1 MSWNNKKSFKIKH
14 ENNVVENLRKVGKG
28 RDRNPSK
35 WFPEEQTF
43 EAVLTKFRINL
54 MTYFKFQKIMY
65 SDIFFYL
72 TIETAPVPRYFLP
85 SSKIHIVFWHWP
97 AEPRAIIIVIAPPV
111 GHTFRFHPNLHNP
124 LTTLQLVKGEPESNK
139 RLWRRRPLPIN
150 NRPLSLLFFFSLL
163 LLFCWCMI
171 WGVQNLCTPYGIRWI
186 IWWQQQEHQSV
197 ILLMWYVSHSRRV
210 VHSRANRWMCIV
222 QLESVFGTTY
232 KHGGEVAGLDWQ
244 ICVMTECR
252 AFWGFLFY
260 FIWMNYFHRGLFL
273 GSDWW

>member
-210 VHSRANRWMCIV
+210 VQIDECALCNWNLFLEQHINMVVRWRGWIDRFAWW
-222 QLESVFGTTY
+222 QSVVLF
-232 KHGGEVAGLDWQ
+232 EV
-244 ICVMTECR
+244 
-252 AFWGFLFY
+252 FY
-260 FIWMNYFHRGLFL
+260 FILFGWTISIGDYFWGQI
-273 GSDWW
+273 DDND